1 MASIGG
7 VFGNSYYD
15 SLSGLQ
21 DANLRLNVS
30 ANNVA
35 NANTKSFQPDRVE
48 SVAEKSGGVRGMV
61 FEANSGI
68 LQSPSGSEESQTD
81 YATEGISLTLA
92 RRAFD
97 ANLQALK
104 SQQAA
109 DQAVINIVG

>member
-7 VFGNSYYD
+7 VFGNSYFD
-15 SLSGLQ
+15 SVSGLQ

-35 NANTKSFQPDRVE
+35 NANTNGFQPDWVE
-48 SVAEKSGGVRGMV
+48 SVAEKTGGVRGVV
-61 FEANSGI
+61 FEANAGI
-68 LQSPSGSEESQTD
+68 LHTKETSESQTD
-81 YATEGISLTLA
+81 YATEVVNLTLA

-109 DQAVINIVG
+109 DQAVTNIVG

>member
-1 MASIGG
+1 MASISG
-7 VFGNSYYD
+7 VFGNSYFD
-15 SLSGLQ
+15 SASGLQ
-21 DANLRLNVS
+21 DANLRMHAVS
-30 ANNVA
+30 DNIA
-35 NANTKSFQPDRVE
+35 NANTKGFQPSRVE
-48 SVAEKSGGVRGMV
+48 SVAEKTGGVRGVV

-68 LQSPSGSEESQTD
+68 LQTEEPTASQTD
-81 YATEGISLTLA
+81 YTTETVNLTLA

>member
-1 MASIGG
+1 MASIDG
-7 VFGNSYYD
+7 VFGNSYFD
-15 SLSGLQ
+15 SMSGLQ
-21 DANLRLNVS
+21 DANLRLNVFS
-30 ANNVA
+30 NNVV
-35 NANTKSFQPDRVE
+35 NANTKGFQPDRVE
-48 SVAEKSGGVRGMV
+48 SIAEKSGGVRGMV

-68 LQSPSGSEESQTD
+68 LQSPSASEESQTE
-81 YATEGISLTLA
+81 YATEAVNLTLA